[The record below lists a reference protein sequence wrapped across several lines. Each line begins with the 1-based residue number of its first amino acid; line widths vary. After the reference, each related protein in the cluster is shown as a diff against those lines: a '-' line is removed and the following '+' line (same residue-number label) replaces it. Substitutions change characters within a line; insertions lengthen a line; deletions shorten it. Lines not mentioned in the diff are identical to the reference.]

1 MPGFNVHTRSQTLS
15 VCLLNCSPQTQELHE
30 PRSSQILRN
39 LRDSDLFSA
48 AFFIPLPCVDT
59 GLLTSY
65 FKVMREILCTVLVG
79 TP

>member
-1 MPGFNVHTRSQTLS
+1 MSHL
-15 VCLLNCSPQTQELHE
+15 